1 MKLKSRA
8 EHRGLGTDS
17 IQITC
22 EVSSFFL
29 YYMIFSYIFDPLL
42 AVIATQ
48 HIVNLHF
55 PSGPLIIVCVCVCG
69 CAGRVCVYIYARSL
83 GRRWRGGAVVL
94 DLAEAAQFV

>member
-48 HIVNLHF
+48 HNVNLHF
-55 PSGPLIIVCVCVCG
+55 SSDPLIVCVCVCG
-69 CAGRVCVYIYARSL
+69 CAGRVCVYIYMH
-83 GRRWRGGAVVL
+83 AV
-94 DLAEAAQFV
+94 